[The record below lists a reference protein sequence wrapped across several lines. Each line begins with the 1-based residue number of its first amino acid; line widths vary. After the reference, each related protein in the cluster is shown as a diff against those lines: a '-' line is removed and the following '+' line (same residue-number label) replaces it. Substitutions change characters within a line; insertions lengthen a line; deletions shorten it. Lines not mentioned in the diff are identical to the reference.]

1 MADGE
6 FSDEQAKVVD
16 ALLLEAVGKS
26 NYQRIA
32 LCLQKGADIDAPD
45 AQGRTPLMTAVWNEN
60 PDMVEYLL
68 KKNPSLF
75 LKDSD
80 GKNAYELIA
89 ACRDA
94 TKRESITNI
103 MLRALPDHVR
113 RRAAD
118 PGAAARLAEAE
129 AAPALQPADG
139 GKVET
144 GADIRVSKPIVLP
157 PRHSP
162 KGFSL

>member
-16 ALLLEAVGKS
+16 ALLLEAVSGN

-32 LCLQKGADIDAPD
+32 LCLQKGADINARS
-45 AQGRTPLMTAVWNEN
+45 AQQRTPLMMAVWKEN

-68 KKNPSLF
+68 KKGPALF

-80 GKNAYELIA
+80 GKNAYDLIA
-89 ACRDA
+89 DCRDA

-103 MLRALPDHVR
+103 MLRALPDHAR
-113 RRAAD
+113 R
-118 PGAAARLAEAE
+118 GAAN
-129 AAPALQPADG
+129 P
-139 GKVET
+139 
-144 GADIRVSKPIVLP
+144 
-157 PRHSP
+157 
-162 KGFSL
+162 